1 VVANVLLVNKIST
14 HRRIVFGYAAFF
26 VSLAMMAVLV
36 ACTSAGLIA
45 DKTGFIIT
53 ILATFLTGIGGGV
66 QEASFY
72 GYAGMLPSKYTRA
85 IMLGESFAGL
95 MVSINRIATKLS
107 IDSAITNTIIFFSLS
122 IVGEIICICLHYYI
136 KGSPLVKYY
145 ERESQID
152 LLYLPIAQVMTT
164 ARQSIASYVSTP
176 RPVLLDCIKMALKMR
191 WDISKR
197 IWKLMIGILQV
208 YFVSLLLYPGL
219 ASVIPSSWEDGW
231 LPVILIATFN
241 ISDFAGT
248 LLTGLSWTMTDN
260 MLLFLGAVRWGL
272 IPFLLMCVVP
282 LNNPVFTG
290 EVIPITIIF
299 ILGLT
304 TGYMGSTPMCA
315 AAGKVKVAWRE
326 MTGNLMTM
334 MMLMGLTLGA
344 TTALAL
350 NAILGVELNE
360 VM

>member
-1 VVANVLLVNKIST
+1 
-14 HRRIVFGYAAFF
+14 
-26 VSLAMMAVLV
+26 VSMSG
-36 ACTSAGLIA
+36 T
-45 DKTGFIIT
+45 KH
-53 ILATFLTGIGGGV
+53 GGV
-66 QEASFY
+66 
-72 GYAGMLPSKYTRA
+72 
-85 IMLGESFAGL
+85 
-95 MVSINRIATKLS
+95 
-107 IDSAITNTIIFFSLS
+107 IDT
-122 IVGEIICICLHYYI
+122 
-136 KGSPLVKYY
+136 
-145 ERESQID
+145 
-152 LLYLPIAQVMTT
+152 
-164 ARQSIASYVSTP
+164 
-176 RPVLLDCIKMALKMR
+176 IKMALKMR